1 MSMVAGK
8 MDAVSVNRVWEEHI
22 KKENRTLRL
31 NEQFAITN
39 PRKMDILP
47 EKPNR
52 TVPTPN
58 PDSATVE
65 AATETLHSLAAA
77 KDVDKV
83 PVDRFALPITGNME
97 YGFLHRVKVGKANPQ
112 FHHPHNP
119 CELTDYAQEYLKSFN
134 GVGPYTSRTSH

>member
-1 MSMVAGK
+1 MTMVPGK
-8 MDAVSVNRVWEEHI
+8 MDAVSVNRVWEEHV
-22 KKENRTLRL
+22 KKENRALQL
-31 NEQFAITN
+31 NDQFAIPN

-58 PDSATVE
+58 PDEATV
-65 AATETLHSLAAA
+65 AASTATLHSLAAA

-97 YGFLHRVKVGKANPQ
+97 YGFFHRVKPGEPNGMFNHK
-112 FHHPHNP
+112 HKP
-119 CELTDYAQEYLKSFN
+119 CELTDYAQEYIKSFN
-134 GVGPYTSRTSH
+134 GVGPYTTKLNK

>member
-8 MDAVSVNRVWEEHI
+8 MDAVSVNRVWEEHV

-31 NEQFAITN
+31 NDQFCISN

-58 PDSATVE
+58 PDESTVA
-65 AATETLHSLAAA
+65 AATATLHSLAAA
-77 KDVDKV
+77 KDVDKA
-83 PVDRFALPITGNME
+83 PQDRYALPISGNME
-97 YGFLHRVKVGKANPQ
+97 YGFFHRVQLSQTNPMFDHKHQ
-112 FHHPHNP
+112 P
-119 CELTDYAQEYLKSFN
+119 CELTDNAQEYLKSFN
-134 GVGPYTSRTSH
+134 GIGPFTNRTAH